1 MEDNKKCADIQDCEF
16 SEQKF
21 SEVEN
26 NQVKREANEID
37 NHDIKRFKIE
47 QDIKIGDLKAYA
59 QSTACGNDFSVDEKK
74 IIWSDAVSKKKMRKL
89 LKIQK
94 WEEVKKERRAQ
105 EKERAKRRRM
115 LARLNNISLGPSR
128 SFLKKCTMA
137 NSKCKV
143 RVVIDLS
150 FDDLM
155 SDSIIDTIH
164 HEGNG
169 LAVGAYR
176 PSPIAS
182 LCAEAVGNH
191 HSRSGNSCSC
201 CVSHDMS
208 KCVKQMLH
216 CYSLNRRAENPMQLY
231 FTNFNGKVA
240 QEMEKHDGYRN
251 WDIYFHSDSYTEI
264 FNKSELVYLTSESD
278 NIITELEDDKVYI
291 IGGLVDHNAHK
302 GVCYR
307 VAVDQ
312 NISHGQL
319 PIEEFLEMKTRK
331 VLTVDH
337 VFEILLGVSSGMS
350 WKEAFLKVLPP
361 RKGAKEKDINEI
373 NDILTEP
380 DKNVK
385 TEEEKQTDVKIP
397 MATEPDKNIKTEG
410 ENETDVKIPHKT
422 ETVVTEADKNVKTE
436 GENHT
441 DVKIPLKIET
451 HGEDQEDV
459 RKTDTNFEID
469 GEKQTD
475 LKRPCENVEMYGEDK
490 QMGKKT
496 DKNLE
501 TDGEKQAKAKSDSVT
516 VE

>member
-155 SDSIIDTIH
+155 SDS
-164 HEGNG
+164 
-169 LAVGAYR
+169 
-176 PSPIAS
+176 
-182 LCAEAVGNH
+182 
-191 HSRSGNSCSC
+191 
-201 CVSHDMS
+201 DMS

-422 ETVVTEADKNVKTE
+422 ETMVTEADKNVKTE

-475 LKRPCENVEMYGEDK
+475 VKRPCENVEMYGEDK
-490 QMGKKT
+490 QMGEKT

>member
-1 MEDNKKCADIQDCEF
+1 MEDNKKCADIQDCEL

-37 NHDIKRFKIE
+37 NHDIKRFKNE

-155 SDSIIDTIH
+155 SDS
-164 HEGNG
+164 
-169 LAVGAYR
+169 
-176 PSPIAS
+176 
-182 LCAEAVGNH
+182 
-191 HSRSGNSCSC
+191 
-201 CVSHDMS
+201 DMS

-373 NDILTEP
+373 NDMLTEP
-380 DKNVK
+380 DKDVK

-397 MATEPDKNIKTEG
+397 
-410 ENETDVKIPHKT
+410 HKT
-422 ETVVTEADKNVKTE
+422 ETMVTEADKNVKTE

-451 HGEDQEDV
+451 YGEDQEDV
-459 RKTDTNFEID
+459 RKTDINFEID

-475 LKRPCENVEMYGEDK
+475 VKRPCENVEMYGEDK

-501 TDGEKQAKAKSDSVT
+501 TDGEKQAKAKPDSVT

>member
-1 MEDNKKCADIQDCEF
+1 MEDNKKCAEIQDCEF

-47 QDIKIGDLKAYA
+47 QDIKIDLKAYA
-59 QSTACGNDFSVDEKK
+59 KSTACGNDFSVDEKK

-105 EKERAKRRRM
+105 ERERAKRRKM

-155 SDSIIDTIH
+155 SDS
-164 HEGNG
+164 
-169 LAVGAYR
+169 
-176 PSPIAS
+176 
-182 LCAEAVGNH
+182 
-191 HSRSGNSCSC
+191 
-201 CVSHDMS
+201 DMS

-361 RKGAKEKDINEI
+361 RKGAKEKDISEI
-373 NDILTEP
+373 NGMLTEP
-380 DKNVK
+380 DKNAK

-410 ENETDVKIPHKT
+410 ENQTDVKIPHKT
-422 ETVVTEADKNVKTE
+422 ETMVTEADKNVKTE

-451 HGEDQEDV
+451 YGEDQEDV

-475 LKRPCENVEMYGEDK
+475 VKRPCENVEMYGEDK